1 MRKLIGDPKLSAN
14 ARLGVRFNV
23 LSNPE
28 FLAEGT
34 AIRDLLHP
42 DRVIIG
48 SMPTAEG
55 YSAAASLV
63 EVYNQWVPKERI
75 ITMNLWSSEL
85 CKLAA
90 NAMLAQRIS
99 SVNALSAICEVTGA
113 DVDEVSYAC
122 GLDSRIG
129 PQMLK
134 AGPGFGGRSVF
145 MLDHLKGKANTQ
157 RSCFQKDIFNIVYLS
172 ESLNLNEVADY
183 WRVIITMNEHQ
194 KDRFT
199 RRIISCLFNNL
210 TNKRIAVLGF
220 AFKKDTS
227 DTRESPAITLVSN
240 FVAEQA
246 HVAIYDPKVIEEQ
259 IWRELMDYGGTLEKL
274 KLHVEVTQ
282 NAYAA
287 CEGADAVV
295 VVTEWDEF
303 SNKTKP
309 DEQVVLAE
317 IDPNQSVTPKRFD
330 KPREAHLP
338 SPGGIGLENK
348 TGGLTTVRE
357 FQVVVES
364 HAPEIGRLDWA
375 RIAQGM
381 RKPRFVFDGRNMLDH
396 RKLEDLGFRVEA
408 IGKASRKRKDSGT

>member
-1 MRKLIGDPKLSAN
+1 M
-14 ARLGVRFNV
+14 RFNV

-34 AIRDLLHP
+34 AIRDLLRP

-63 EVYNQWVPKERI
+63 EVYSQWVPRERI

-134 AGPGFGGRSVF
+134 AGPGFGGRSV
-145 MLDHLKGKANTQ
+145 LLLGYLKRKANAQ
-157 RSCFQKDIFNIVYLS
+157 SSCFQKDIFNIVYLS

-183 WRVIITMNEHQ
+183 WRVIISMNEHQ

-246 HVAIYDPKVIEEQ
+246 RVAIYDPKVAEQQ
-259 IWRELMDYGGTLEKL
+259 IWRELVDYGGSLEKL
-274 KLHVEVTQ
+274 KLNVEVTR

-303 SNKTKP
+303 SNKTEP
-309 DEQVVLAE
+309 DEQVVLSE
-317 IDPNQSVTPKRFD
+317 IDPNQSISPKCFDTPL
-330 KPREAHLP
+330 EAHLQ
-338 SPGGIGLENK
+338 SPGKTGFKNK
-348 TGGLTTVRE
+348 TGDITTVRE
-357 FQVVVES
+357 FQVAVES
-364 HAPEIGRLDWA
+364 HAREVGRLNWA

-396 RKLEDLGFRVEA
+396 QKLEDLGFRVEA
-408 IGKASRKRKDSGT
+408 IGKAGRKPKDSGN